1 MITLNKEEWSEVYA
15 LFKLLGDKQLFAGD
29 ADLNKVEELFYPII
43 KIIRNESGGNFE
55 YALND
60 DLVIISGGEEELRIP
75 VSTFIDQSVILL
87 AKIKESTGSFNIP
100 EIEEFM
106 TAVNCHTLKAKSTS
120 KTDI

>member
-1 MITLNKEEWSEVYA
+1 MISGNKGEWSEVYA

-60 DLVIISGGEEELRIP
+60 DLVIILIIILKELC
-75 VSTFIDQSVILL
+75 FL
-87 AKIKESTGSFNIP
+87 
-100 EIEEFM
+100 
-106 TAVNCHTLKAKSTS
+106 
-120 KTDI
+120 